1 MKTSK
6 IIEIEKKEK
15 PFITRDGKTLYVF
28 QLKLEN
34 DDIGAIF
41 KTTDNP
47 YVAVGDTINYTKTE
61 TGNIKIQRE
70 GFTNNGS
77 NNNFNYTKDEKT
89 KIFDA
94 KDRRISKLAILKCA
108 VELVCNNKIELND
121 LEKYADNF
129 LNWVYDKQGVKDL
142 EFTDD
147 KIPF

>member
-47 YVAVGDTINYTKTE
+47 YVAVGDTINYTQTE
-61 TGNIKIQRE
+61 TGNIKIHRQ
-70 GFTNNGS
+70 GFSNNGS

-94 KDRRISKLAILKCA
+94 KDRRISKLAILRDTLN
-108 VELVCNNKIELND
+108 LVCHDKIELND
-121 LEKYADNF
+121 VQKYADNF

>member
-1 MKTSK
+1 MNTSK
-6 IIEIEKKEK
+6 ITEIEKKAK

-34 DDIGAIF
+34 GDIGAIF

-47 YVAVGDTINYTKTE
+47 YVSVGDTINYTKTE

-70 GFTNNGS
+70 GYS
-77 NNNFNYTKDEKT
+77 NNNSSYNYTKDEKT

-94 KDRRISKLAILKCA
+94 KDRRISKLAIIRDTIN
-108 VELVCNNKIELND
+108 LVCHDKLDINEMKPFAENL
-121 LEKYADNF
+121 

>member
-1 MKTSK
+1 MNSSK
-6 IIEIEKKEK
+6 ITEIEKKEK

-34 DDIGAIF
+34 GDIGAIF

-47 YVAVGDTINYTKTE
+47 YVSVGDTINYTKTE
-61 TGNIKIQRE
+61 TGNIKIQKE
-70 GFTNNGS
+70 GYS
-77 NNNFNYTKDEKT
+77 NNNNSYNYTKDEKT

-108 VELVCNNKIELND
+108 VELVCNDKIELND
-121 LEKYADNF
+121 LEKYSDNF
-129 LNWVYDKQGVKDL
+129 LNWVYDKPSVKDL